1 MLFSHNR
8 RMSRISQIKRLT
20 RQITDRQE
28 GKRKQKWSQI
38 APRSSMPQFV
48 AWPTDWFP
56 GPPRAIAYLC
66 TTRATLTAL
75 QTEDIWPIFC
85 FSCPFMS
92 FEAQRKS
99 QYAKLIQFFVANFR
113 LWSRC
118 RHFLIEWP
126 SFVAISFG
134 RCRYFFAHVACRN
147 LPWQGLIAA
156 PQKFD
161 ESSQLKQIF
170 AREASRVN
178 MLVLRTSN
186 FQWAT
191 IRPIVSRSPLNFL
204 TPKVKLIWKRPQ
216 TTVFEYFNISR
227 LVCRN
232 MFTDKYYPC
241 RYFPQTCSMGGLVSL
256 RRWTLLVTWSV

>member
-1 MLFSHNR
+1 MSKDLIRRISLSRNVSMIQKGPQYLKHLSKKDIFEGHLSHLRHLTELFVWFFSQLPVVTMAAFSSFWPSFPFLTFLLPRPFELASLVFFVILVRRFLLMLFSHNR

-147 LPWQGLIAA
+147 LPWQGL
-156 PQKFD
+156 K
-161 ESSQLKQIF
+161 
-170 AREASRVN
+170 R
-178 MLVLRTSN
+178 
-186 FQWAT
+186 
-191 IRPIVSRSPLNFL
+191 L
-204 TPKVKLIWKRPQ
+204 TV
-216 TTVFEYFNISR
+216 
-227 LVCRN
+227 
-232 MFTDKYYPC
+232 
-241 RYFPQTCSMGGLVSL
+241 
-256 RRWTLLVTWSV
+256 

>member
-1 MLFSHNR
+1 MAAFSSFWPSFPFLTFLLPRPFELASLVFFVILVRRFLLMLFSHNR

-147 LPWQGLIAA
+147 LPWQGLLFVPLGFLKMWKIF
-156 PQKFD
+156 KHRVCKRYNLN
-161 ESSQLKQIF
+161 SSKIGGKLSPKKMRKKRFFLLTLSSVFIPKLSKLTWKLHF
-170 AREASRVN
+170 A
-178 MLVLRTSN
+178 
-186 FQWAT
+186 
-191 IRPIVSRSPLNFL
+191 
-204 TPKVKLIWKRPQ
+204 
-216 TTVFEYFNISR
+216 NI
-227 LVCRN
+227 
-232 MFTDKYYPC
+232 
-241 RYFPQTCSMGGLVSL
+241 CS
-256 RRWTLLVTWSV
+256 